1 MVKQQLLFDLFCLFI
16 IIVRNFLGFTIML
29 LLLNHLLATTLFFSN
44 NLNNSLKSLFAAWIV
59 LSSAKV
65 AIFASFIKNNKSL
78 INMLNNTG
86 PRMDP
91 RGTPVKSILNRPSV
105 SFIFTLF
112 SSCHIRV
119 NKCYWI
125 HRETINI
132 TFCNKQIVRHAFKHF
147 REVDKYS
154 SNNILSSR
162 DFFHSLISFKR
173 T

>member
-1 MVKQQLLFDLFCLFI
+1 MKQQLLFDLFCLFI
-16 IIVRNFLGFTIML
+16 ITVRSFLGFTIML
-29 LLLNHLLATTLFFSN
+29 LSLNHLLATSLFFSN
-44 NLNNSLKSLFAAWIV
+44 NLNNSPKSLFVAWIV
-59 LSSAKV
+59 LSSTEFAS
-65 AIFASFIKNNKSL
+65 FASFIKNNKSL

-132 TFCNKQIVRHAFKHF
+132 TFCNKQVVRNAVKRF
-147 REVDKYS
+147 RQVHKCS

-162 DFFHSLISFKR
+162 GFFHSLISFKR